1 MSQVK
6 LELVGDV
13 AVVTTANPPAELF
26 DHGQIAGLIDAV
38 RHATES
44 RARAMVIKSDSPIF
58 SGGADVSLFLDKDQQ
73 AAREFLSEAME
84 VIWAIEDAPFPVV
97 AAVNG
102 LCYAA
107 GLELA
112 LACDFIYASDDAVFS
127 QVEALIGVTTFL
139 GGAYRLAERCGP
151 GIAREIV
158 YTAGDYSAEQFAQWN
173 IVNRVVPLADLHEE
187 ALAVARKIARGP
199 AVAHGL
205 TKRMIRHALTN
216 DTRSADG
223 FVLDEATVVF
233 ETRDMHNAV
242 GSLLTQGARK
252 FRANHHEIV
261 FEGR

>member
-1 MSQVK
+1 VSHVN
-6 LELVGDV
+6 LVWVDGV

-38 RHATES
+38 AQATEKQ
-44 RARAMVIKSDSPIF
+44 ARAMVIQSDSPLF
-58 SGGADVSLFLDKDQQ
+58 SGGADVSLFLDKYQQ

-112 LACDFIYASDDAVFS
+112 LACDFIYAADDAVFS

-158 YTAGDYSAEQFAQWN
+158 YTASDYSAEQFAQWN

-187 ALAVARKIARGP
+187 ALAVARRIARGP

-223 FVLDEATVVF
+223 FVLDEATAVF

-242 GSLLTQGARK
+242 GTLLEQGARK